1 MAGQISKITQI
12 GMVTADLDKMVK
24 YYEEMLGVGPWTV
37 VADTKKGIG
46 APATNTKVN

>member
-24 YYEEMLGVGPWTV
+24 YYEEMLGGWSM
-37 VADTKKGIG
+37 DCCG
-46 APATNTKVN
+46 

>member
-24 YYEEMLGVGPWTV
+24 YYEEMLGVGPWTSGYKHESKW
-37 VADTKKGIG
+37 KKS
-46 APATNTKVN
+46 

>member
-24 YYEEMLGVGPWTV
+24 YYEEMLGLVHGLLWLIQ
-37 VADTKKGIG
+37 KK
-46 APATNTKVN
+46 ASELRLQTRK